1 MILKYDKMVEI
12 TKEQSRKKMA
22 LAERTISEMLSCRE
36 KITVAKLVRK
46 TGLSRG
52 FFYKNEIIRPQLDQA
67 IYLQRSGIMEQDLF
81 EQEESNGDAI
91 RQLRKQLMKE
101 KAVNAELI
109 EQNDRYIKENEALRQ
124 KIERIEKQ
132 LRRKEV
138 SYLKKL

>member
-101 KAVNAELI
+101 KAVNADLI

-138 SYLKKL
+138 SFLKKL

>member
-138 SYLKKL
+138 SFLKKL